1 MMKLNEE
8 APKCIV
14 LLATFNGE
22 KFLHEQITSIQ
33 TQIGVQSKIYFSD
46 DCSSDTSSEI
56 CAKHGCINMNPNK
69 IKFGSAAINFFHLID
84 NIELAASIEYV
95 FLSDQDDIWKPNKM
109 ISAIK
114 ALRKT
119 GAEAYSG
126 SFVTC
131 DIDGNSMR
139 YVNKS
144 FKQTDVDYFFRSPGP
159 GFTFCF
165 SRYAFEQI
173 KETLVHTGPKKD
185 IRWHDWFIY
194 AQARIMTLEWFID
207 DRAFALYRIHEHN
220 DTGQLSSVSQLM
232 KRFKFLMSGSYR
244 RQVLLM
250 TEGSLHP
257 LRHQVIRFNFLD
269 KLRLITSVHRMRSK
283 ALDRLALILW
293 SLFSKKN

>member
-1 MMKLNEE
+1 MKVNEE

-22 KFLHEQITSIQ
+22 KFLHEQISSIQ
-33 TQIGVQSKIYFSD
+33 TQIGVKSKIYFSD
-46 DCSSDTSSEI
+46 DCSSDNSSEI
-56 CAKHGCINMNPNK
+56 CSKHGCINLNPNK
-69 IKFGSAAINFFHLID
+69 MKFGSAAMNFFHLID
-84 NIELAASIEYV
+84 NIKLFDSVEYI

-109 ISAIK
+109 ISAID
-114 ALRKT
+114 ALRET
-119 GAEAYSG
+119 SAEAYSG
-126 SFVTC
+126 SYVTC
-131 DIDGNSMR
+131 DINGNSKR

-173 KETLVHTGPKKD
+173 KETLEHTEDKKD

-194 AQARIMTLEWFID
+194 AQARIINLKWFID
-207 DRAFALYRIHEHN
+207 NRAFALYRIHDHN
-220 DTGQLSSVSQLM
+220 DTGQISSVNQLIT
-232 KRFKFLMSGSYR
+232 RFKFLMSGSYR
-244 RQVLLM
+244 QQVLLM
-250 TEGSLHP
+250 TIGSLHP

-283 ALDRLALILW
+283 TLDRIALIFW
-293 SLFSKKN
+293 ALFSKKN

>member
-1 MMKLNEE
+1 MKLNEE

-22 KFLHEQITSIQ
+22 KFLDEQIRSIQ
-33 TQIGVQSKIYFSD
+33 MQIGVKSKIYFSD
-46 DCSSDTSSEI
+46 DCSSDNSSEI
-56 CAKHGCINMNPNK
+56 CAKHGCINLNPNRM
-69 IKFGSAAINFFHLID
+69 KFGSAAMNFFHLID
-84 NIELAASIEYV
+84 NIELADSVEYI

-114 ALRKT
+114 ALRET
-119 GAEAYSG
+119 RAVAYSG
-126 SFVTC
+126 SYDTC
-131 DIDGNSMR
+131 DFDGNSMR

-173 KETLVHTGPKKD
+173 EKTLEHTEAKKD

-194 AQARIMTLEWFID
+194 AQARIMNLEWYID
-207 DRAFALYRIHEHN
+207 NRAFALYRIHDHN
-220 DTGQLSSVSQLM
+220 DTGQISSVKQLM
-232 KRFKFLMSGSYR
+232 KRFKFLMNGSYR

-250 TEGSLHP
+250 TIGSLHP
-257 LRHQVIRFNFLD
+257 LRHHVIRFNFLD
-269 KLRLITSVHRMRSK
+269 KLRLITLVHRMRSK
-283 ALDRLALILW
+283 VFDRFALILW
-293 SLFSKKN
+293 ALFSKKD